1 MGLEEGVG
9 EGGAQRSLSKLRRG
23 REPYRV
29 ASLRVMAASY
39 ARSSNLVP
47 NPSRAKGRI
56 PGENQVSRGF
66 VSRGFVSRGFV
77 SRGFACPRLPP
88 AALARDDHRTD
99 RTRHQQ
105 PGHRSCEEHKRE

>member
-9 EGGAQRSLSKLRRG
+9 AGGAQRSLSKLRRG

-29 ASLRVMAASY
+29 ASLRVMAARY
-39 ARSSNLVP
+39 ARSSNRVP
-47 NPSRAKGRI
+47 TRRGRR
-56 PGENQVSRGF
+56 GGYRENQVSRGF
-66 VSRGFVSRGFV
+66 VSQGFVSQGFV